1 MKKGLIVFLTLVSAV
16 IVLPTIS
23 SAQRIGYISS
33 QTIREKYPDAQQ
45 AQLRLQSMV
54 DDWKREL
61 DEQQKAITDLEIEIK
76 KNRLVWTDMER
87 QDKEVLMER
96 KRKEREEFATKKFG
110 PNGEYDAAVTL
121 VFKGV
126 EDKIFAAVQEVSLDE
141 GYDIVWDKSSQPLIF
156 INPKYDITVKVMKK
170 LGIQVEDLE
179 KQQEDAV
186 KNDPRNKEKEKP
198 ASGTRRAKSRTDEA
212 VPSKDAPVKDAPAKE
227 IPRQ

>member
-1 MKKGLIVFLTLVSAV
+1 MKKSLIVFLILLSAV
-16 IVLPTIS
+16 IVLPNHG
-23 SAQRIGYISS
+23 SAQKIGYISS
-33 QTIREKYPDAQQ
+33 QTIREKYPEAQQ

-156 INPKYDITVKVMKK
+156 INPKYDMTVKVMKK

-179 KQQEDAV
+179 KQQEEAV
-186 KNDPRNKEKEKP
+186 KKDPRNKEKEKP
-198 ASGTRRAKSRTDEA
+198 ASGTRRSKTRTDE
-212 VPSKDAPVKDAPAKE
+212 VPPPKDAAPVKE

>member
-1 MKKGLIVFLTLVSAV
+1 MKKCLIVFLILLSAV
-16 IVLPTIS
+16 IVLPNS
-23 SAQRIGYISS
+23 SVAQKIGYISS

-61 DEQQKAITDLEIEIK
+61 DEQQKTITDLENEIK

-87 QDKEVLMER
+87 HDKEMLMER

-110 PNGEYDAAVTL
+110 PNGEYDGAVTL

-126 EDKIFAAVQEVSLDE
+126 EDKIFASVQEVSLDE

-156 INPKYDITVKVMKK
+156 INPKYDMTVKVMKK

-179 KQQEDAV
+179 KQQEAAV

-198 ASGTRRAKSRTDEA
+198 ATGTRRTKTRTDE
-212 VPSKDAPVKDAPAKE
+212 VPPPKDAPTKDAPAKE

>member
-1 MKKGLIVFLTLVSAV
+1 
-16 IVLPTIS
+16 
-23 SAQRIGYISS
+23 
-33 QTIREKYPDAQQ
+33 
-45 AQLRLQSMV
+45 
-54 DDWKREL
+54 
-61 DEQQKAITDLEIEIK
+61 
-76 KNRLVWTDMER
+76 MER

-110 PNGEYDAAVTL
+110 PNGEYDGAVTL

-126 EDKIFAAVQEVSLDE
+126 EDKIFASVQEVSLDE

-156 INPKYDITVKVMKK
+156 INPKYDMTVKVMKK

-198 ASGTRRAKSRTDEA
+198 SSSTRRAKTRTDETT
-212 VPSKDAPVKDAPAKE
+212 PSKDTPAKDAPSKE